1 MLLLDTRRQG
11 RLTATSTGR
20 WDSGHIFLNQDAAL
34 SMYHRA
40 ERDQQ
45 RSGYQMAAAI
55 ILRLTIPGDQEL
67 SLPLDG
73 LLRVA
78 DLEAE
83 SKIQTVIF
91 ALRA

>member
-1 MLLLDTRRQG
+1 MGQRPY
-11 RLTATSTGR
+11 
-20 WDSGHIFLNQDAAL
+20 FPEPDAAL

-78 DLEAE
+78 DLLRSSVGE

-91 ALRA
+91 LAGLTA